1 MLEGCLATCLNTID
15 IDQVLRVAHHI
26 IDKGEGCQP
35 LVEKGSGCKGWGIQ
49 YVHPPEQGA
58 GTDVHLDVTPPTPT
72 PKAFFFLG
80 FTRTGERRPPTI
92 QPTVPSRQLV
102 SGGGICTYM
111 CPKSEERLLLFV
123 PRSTRR
129 ALWAGP
135 RVVFSS
141 CVCVCVCHAGVGGEI
156 FRRKML
162 IYLMRAAVSIMHRGS
177 EAAVYCGR
185 RSLSGSRWRPNC
197 EGVRLARGM

>member
-1 MLEGCLATCLNTID
+1 MLKGCLATCLNTID
-15 IDQVLRVAHHI
+15 ITQVLRVAHHI
-26 IDKGEGCQP
+26 VDKGEGCQP

-72 PKAFFFLG
+72 HPKKHFFLG

-102 SGGGICTYM
+102 SEIDCARRA
-111 CPKSEERLLLFV
+111 KERLLLFV

-129 ALWAGP
+129 ALWAAP
-135 RVVFSS
+135 RVVF
-141 CVCVCVCHAGVGGEI
+141 
-156 FRRKML
+156 
-162 IYLMRAAVSIMHRGS
+162 
-177 EAAVYCGR
+177 
-185 RSLSGSRWRPNC
+185 
-197 EGVRLARGM
+197 